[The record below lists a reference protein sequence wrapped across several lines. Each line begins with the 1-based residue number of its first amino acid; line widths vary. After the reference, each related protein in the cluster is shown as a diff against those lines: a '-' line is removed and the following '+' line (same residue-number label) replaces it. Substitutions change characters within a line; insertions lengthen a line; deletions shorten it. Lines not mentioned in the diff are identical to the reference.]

1 MTLEKRRGGIL
12 TGNYLLLAGGA
23 LNYRLPMSAN
33 HIARYLGG
41 HCERLDVVG
50 FISSYGKSP
59 ESNWHRWSKSI
70 RNLMY
75 DRISISRDGT
85 TNEIT
90 IRKFHM
96 PEMLDMVFQSL
107 WIYPNLRP
115 LLAPVYEVGVIYG
128 QEHILL
134 MKLLK
139 LEKRVKHLVYIDVD
153 NHASYYPDP
162 WSGLVAHL
170 EKISV
175 RMVDGVV
182 SVSRPLERLRYEQGA
197 DRVRLVPN
205 GVDFRLFQEARLN
218 RISHPPTLLY
228 IGTLDKR
235 WGVDLAIEALPLIR
249 EKVPDVNLVIVGKG
263 PAEQELMDLTRSLD
277 IADAVRFQGLVLHKD
292 LPSLMAGADIGI
304 ATSRENAF
312 RQFAS
317 PLKICEYMAAGLP
330 VICSGGGDAEKMIEE
345 SGAGINIPFSRE
357 AFVDAVMS
365 YLSSTVRMA
374 DASEAGVEFARSLS
388 WEVQISRI
396 AEFIAEVAELNGS
409 NGKDSGKVKMS

>member
-1 MTLEKRRGGIL
+1 MLP
-12 TGNYLLLAGGA
+12 GNYLLLAGDA

-33 HIARYLGG
+33 HIARYLGK

-50 FISSYGKSP
+50 FISSYGGPPASSP
-59 ESNWHRWSKSI
+59 LRLVRSA
-70 RNLMY
+70 RNLIS
-75 DRISISRDGT
+75 DRVRISSNGRTRG
-85 TNEIT
+85 IT

-96 PEMLDMVFQSL
+96 PEMLDMAAQGL
-107 WIYPNLRP
+107 WVYPNLRP
-115 LLAPVYEVGVIYG
+115 LLAPVYEVGLIYG
-128 QEHILL
+128 HEHILL

-139 LEKRVKHLVYIDVD
+139 MDKRVKHLVYIDVD
-153 NHASYYPDP
+153 NHASYYSDF
-162 WSGLVAHL
+162 WSGFVEQL
-170 EKISV
+170 EKTSV
-175 RMVDGVV
+175 HMVDGVI
-182 SVSRPLERLRYEQGA
+182 SVSRPLEKLRHEQGA

-205 GVDFRLFQEARLN
+205 GVDFELFQEARLN
-218 RISHPPTLLY
+218 RTSHPPTLIY

-263 PAEQELMDLTRSLD
+263 PAKQEFVDLARSHGV
-277 IADAVRFQGLVLHKD
+277 ADAVRFHGLVPQKE
-292 LPSLMAGADIGI
+292 LPNLMAVADIGI

-317 PLKICEYMAAGLP
+317 PLKINEYMAAGLP
-330 VICSGGGDAEKMIEE
+330 SICSGGGDAEKLIKE

-365 YLSSTVRMA
+365 FLNSKTRMA
-374 DASEAGVEFARSLS
+374 DASEAGVNFARSLS

-409 NGKDSGKVKMS
+409 NGKESGKVQML